1 MIPVHKNQGKSTMQ
15 TNAFKMNRIYSLV
28 LAIATLFMSSFAT
41 AVPLLYD
48 VRYNPLLEG
57 ETEVEFVFDEEIYV
71 EPQIQVFSEPARIEL
86 FFDEADF
93 EQNLEEVLINKA
105 GVEKVTSE
113 FVNDGF
119 KVTVYLDHLKIYQT
133 RVDKNLFYLHVSDNP
148 TQDATQTIAAESEG
162 ANYINR
168 IQALDFRRGEKGEA
182 RVLVFLQE
190 NMAAIDVQEQ
200 AGKVVVEFHNTDIID
215 DLLYQLDV
223 MDFGTVVS
231 MVETFKEGSN
241 SRIEIQT
248 TDAFDYNYQQL
259 DNIFTLTLEKD
270 ESKRSFLGNG
280 KEYQGR
286 PMSLNFQDISIR
298 AVLQIIADYNG
309 FNLVVSDSVSGSI
322 TLRLDGV
329 PWDQALDIVLR
340 VKGLDKR
347 MEGSIL
353 MVAPTEE
360 LAAREAKELKA
371 KQQVEDLEP
380 LYSEYIQLNYAKAQ
394 EFADLLKTDVNSIL
408 SSRGSVSVDARTNTL
423 LIKDTAKSIENVR
436 RMIENLDVA
445 VKQVVI
451 ESRMVTVRDNVQED
465 LGIRWGF
472 SDSNGGW
479 RNGTSPGSPDYA
491 TGTLSGISGS
501 LAGADGI
508 AYNNTPSI
516 GDRLNVNLPVANP
529 AGSIGMH
536 VAKLAN
542 GQLIDLELSALE
554 QENKGEIIASP
565 RITTANQKKA
575 RIEQG
580 TEIPYVQSA
589 SSGATTVTFKKAV
602 LSLEVTPHIT
612 PDNKVILDL
621 AITQDTRGDT
631 VDTPTGPAVA
641 IDTQRIETQVL
652 VENGQTVVLGGIY
665 QQQIIN
671 SASKV
676 PLLGDIPYMGAL
688 FRSTSERNEKRE
700 LLIFVTPKI
709 MVDSSL

>member
-1 MIPVHKNQGKSTMQ
+1 MIPVHKNQGNSTMQ
-15 TNAFKMNRIYSLV
+15 NNAFKMNRIYSLV
-28 LAIATLFMSSFAT
+28 LAVATLFMSSFAT

-57 ETEVEFVFDEEIYV
+57 ETEVEFVFDEEIYI

-86 FFDEADF
+86 FFDEADY
-93 EQNLEEVLINKA
+93 EQSLEEVLINKA

-119 KVTVYLDHLKIYQT
+119 KVTVYLDRLKIYQT
-133 RVDKNLFYLHVSDNP
+133 RIDKNLFYLHVSDNP
-148 TQDATQTIAAESEG
+148 TQDASQTIAEEDEG

-182 RVLVFLQE
+182 RVLVFLQD

-200 AGKVVVEFHNTDIID
+200 AGKVIVEFHSTDIID

-241 SRIEIQT
+241 SRIEIDT

-259 DNIFTLTLEKD
+259 DNIFTITLEKD

-280 KEYQGR
+280 KDYQGR

-309 FNLVVSDSVSGSI
+309 FNLVVSDSVAGNI

-329 PWDQALDIVLR
+329 PWDQALDMVLR

-394 EFADLLKTDVNSIL
+394 EFADLLQTDVNSIL

-436 RMIENLDVA
+436 RMIETLDVA

-472 SDSNGGW
+472 SDQGGDTGVSGNLIGATDAANG
-479 RNGTSPGSPDYA
+479 
-491 TGTLSGISGS
+491 IV
-501 LAGADGI
+501 
-508 AYNNTPSI
+508 PSI
-516 GDRLNVNLPVANP
+516 TDRLNVNLPVANP

-536 VAKLAN
+536 VAKLAD
-542 GQLIDLELSALE
+542 GTLIDLELSALE

-671 SASKV
+671 SARKV
-676 PLLGDIPYMGAL
+676 PLLGDVPYLGAL

-709 MVDSSL
+709 MVESSL